1 MDLLK
6 FKREPKTESE
16 WSFDVELIEKISE
29 ATRKTEYFVGME
41 EVESVLLVL
50 CNRKTVPDTG
60 SKCNK
65 HSVKASFSNK
75 YGFLYWC
82 ENDTTADDG
91 RCKWIEAST
100 LDEACAKFIKK
111 APKTLRQVDYEVQ
124 LGNKYIDISER
135 ADFKNWL

>member
-1 MDLLK
+1 MENLKKSNELLEAIIDGTAFDKETGLIWEHWVNAIIKQVDLNNIEL
-6 FKREPKTESE
+6 RASE
-16 WSFDVELIEKISE
+16 KPLDENSGLH
-29 ATRKTEYFVGME
+29 
-41 EVESVLLVL
+41 
-50 CNRKTVPDTG
+50 
-60 SKCNK
+60 K
-65 HSVKASFSNK
+65 HFVKASFSNK

-111 APKTLRQVDYEVQ
+111 KAPKTLRQVDYEVQ

>member
-1 MDLLK
+1 MDNKKWTDTDLKTAFEDSCKFIDFADLQDFLLK
-6 FKREPKTESE
+6 RRQLAASTK
-16 WSFDVELIEKISE
+16 
-29 ATRKTEYFVGME
+29 
-41 EVESVLLVL
+41 
-50 CNRKTVPDTG
+50 

-65 HSVKASFSNK
+65 HGVKASFSNK

-100 LDEACAKFIKK
+100 LDEACEKFLKK
-111 APKTLRQVDYEVQ
+111 APKTLRQIDYEVQ
-124 LGNKYIDISER
+124 LGDNYIDISER